1 MGWKEAHEA
10 AAVTRTSLL
19 SSLPGS
25 RPFKVQ
31 AGVQARRAAR
41 QRSGRGDRLPVSG
54 AVGRLN
60 ARTSRFASGEAGR
73 SAPCR
78 CPHAGPAVAEPAP
91 RSLASASAPT
101 FPPVFGA
108 DFPSFRARWR
118 IGPGFKA
125 ERAAWLH
132 KNKLLADPAWPRVYL
147 SALQRRSERTAP
159 CWAERRAGRPGSAPG
174 RAGGAASRGGA
185 GRAAC
190 WARCGTMDISRFM
203 ADDFEVKSWVNA
215 AFRAG
220 QQDAAGQTDAH
231 ASTLVMKLQVFIQ
244 EVNNVVEGDGRAAGT
259 WLRVCGRGVGSFRLS
274 APRRCAVLSRR
285 SQPAGPAQ
293 HAQGAARGG
302 GPAAGGGLPAGADGA
317 GQGGHQE
324 V

>member
-1 MGWKEAHEA
+1 MTHPP
-10 AAVTRTSLL
+10 LL

-41 QRSGRGDRLPVSG
+41 QRSGRGDRLPRGG
-54 AVGRLN
+54 AVGQLN
-60 ARTSRFASGEAGR
+60 ARTSRFASEAAGR
-73 SAPCR
+73 SAPCRLPASRPAPCR

-91 RSLASASAPT
+91 CSLASASAPT
-101 FPPVFGA
+101 FPPVFRA

-118 IGPGFKA
+118 SGPGFKA
-125 ERAAWLH
+125 ELAAWLH
-132 KNKLLADPAWPRVYL
+132 KTSCWRTRPGLVFIYRL
-147 SALQRRSERTAP
+147 SRAAP

-174 RAGGAASRGGA
+174 WASGAASRGGA

-190 WARCGTMDISRFM
+190 WARRGTMDISRFM

-259 WLRVCGRGVGSFRLS
+259 WLRVCGRGVVSFRLS
-274 APRRCAVLSRR
+274 APRRRALLSRR